1 MEGEILVEILH
12 VSDLGKVYP
21 GKISY
26 TALSHIDLKINKGE
40 FVGIMG
46 PSGSGK
52 TTLLNMVSTIDAPTS
67 GEVLINGENP
77 YLLSPDQLSLFRRRE
92 LGFVFQSFNLL
103 NTLTV
108 KENIVL
114 PLTLDGVSPTEMK
127 GKVEAIAKKLGI
139 TEILDKRTY
148 EISGGQAQRTAIAR
162 ATIHNPKLL
171 LADEPTGNL
180 DSKSACDVMELLTRL
195 NKDNSTTMM
204 LVTHDAMAESY
215 CDRIVFIKD
224 GQLYNEIYCGDNRK
238 VFYQKILEV
247 LALLG
252 GNANDFSTVRI

>member
-1 MEGEILVEILH
+1 MEILN

-67 GEVLINGENP
+67 GEVLIHGENP
-77 YLLSPDQLSLFRRRE
+77 HLFSPNQLSLFRRRE

-114 PLTLDGVSPTEMK
+114 PLTLDGVSPREMK
-127 GKVEAIAKKLGI
+127 GKVEAIAEKLGI

-195 NKDNSTTMM
+195 NKENDTTMM
-204 LVTHDAMAESY
+204 LVTHDAMAASY

-238 VFYQKILEV
+238 VFYQKILDV

-252 GNANDFSTVRI
+252 GNAYDFSTVRV